1 MIRRPPRSTRTDTRF
16 PYTTLFRSGVSVIG
30 PIMYRE
36 FKRRILPQRLF
47 HRKNTRVSSRLGSPE
62 SAYFTLFAAN
72 DLPALLLIDLLM
84 LLQELSDIFSPDG
97 PIAKAVPDY
106 RPRQAQLEL
115 AQAIEQA
122 LRSHST
128 LIAEAGT
135 GPGKP
140 WAYLLPAFLT
150 GWKDLFSTGPNRK
163 RG

>member
-1 MIRRPPRSTRTDTRF
+1 MNGTVAPPSSNSTVAATCVARTFSSLASKATIRAGSTACLKEAVSART
-16 PYTTLFRSGVSVIG
+16 GVSVIG

-97 PIAKAVPDY
+97 PIAKAVPD
-106 RPRQAQLEL
+106 RSEEHTSEL
-115 AQAIEQA
+115 QSLMRIPYAVYCLKKINKKTTIE
-122 LRSHST
+122 T
-128 LIAEAGT
+128 T
-135 GPGKP
+135 
-140 WAYLLPAFLT
+140 
-150 GWKDLFSTGPNRK
+150 
-163 RG
+163 